1 MAKSIFAPTDMTVGA
16 PWKSILVF
24 TLPMLIGNIA
34 QQLYNT
40 VDSIVVGKYIG
51 DNALAAV
58 GSAGPIVNLLL
69 VLFIG
74 ISAGANVMVAQ
85 YFGAKNREGLSKT
98 IGNCITVTIIACAA
112 LILVAT
118 PLIRPLLVLL
128 NTPETIIEGYGDY
141 TILDACTDYLTI
153 SVIGVA
159 GMAFY
164 NILSGIIRGMG
175 DSVAALI
182 YLLVATVVNIGLD
195 IYFVAV
201 LRMGVGGVALAT
213 VIAQIISSVLCF
225 IKLSKMTDYFDF
237 KPRYLKLE
245 RSYVRTIVR
254 LGLPAG
260 ATQAIFSSAMVIVQS
275 LTNCFGDQFIAA
287 NVVIMRV
294 DGFAMMP
301 NFSFGTALTTY
312 AGQNVGAGHYDRVV
326 KGAKQG
332 TLMAVACSTL
342 ITGLILLF
350 GDRLMWLFTDTA
362 DLVNMSYRL
371 MFILAAGY
379 IAMAVTQSLSG
390 IMRGAGDTVTPMI
403 ISLIT
408 TVAVRVPVA
417 YGISY
422 LTRTPELPYGIKE
435 CIQISLLFSWC
446 IGAILTTVFYL
457 KGNWKKKSIK

>member
-16 PWKSILVF
+16 PWKSILIF

-98 IGNCITVTIIACAA
+98 VGNCITVTIIACVA
-112 LILVAT
+112 LIAVAT
-118 PLIRPLLVLL
+118 PFIRPLLVVL
-128 NTPETIIEGYGDY
+128 NTPETIIEGYGDS
-141 TILDACTDYLTI
+141 TILDACTDYLMI

-164 NILSGIIRGMG
+164 NILSGIIRGLG
-175 DSVAALI
+175 DSVSALI

-213 VIAQIISSVLCF
+213 VIAQIISSILCF
-225 IKLSKMTDYFDF
+225 IKLAKMTDNFDF
-237 KPRYLKLE
+237 KPKYLKLE
-245 RSYVRTIVR
+245 GSYVRTIVR

-260 ATQAIFSSAMVIVQS
+260 ATQAIFSSAMIIVQS

-312 AGQNVGAGHYDRVV
+312 AGQNVGAGLYDRVT

-332 TLMAVACSTL
+332 TLMAVACSTV

-350 GDRLMWLFTDTA
+350 GDKLMWLFTDTA
-362 DLVNMSYRL
+362 ELVNMSYKL

-446 IGAILTTVFYL
+446 VGAILTAIFYL
-457 KGNWKKKSIK
+457 KGSWKKKAIK